1 MEFDQLI
8 KIDQTIN
15 PFKNRFSHERGHD
28 EMKLKIWKYFEYMRN
43 AHKQGP
49 KWLLW
54 FENILMLINSIWFSI
69 DFQQL
74 KCIL

>member
-49 KWLLW
+49 K
-54 FENILMLINSIWFSI
+54 
-69 DFQQL
+69 
-74 KCIL
+74 